1 MYAQDICVLFG
12 FYVMDKKGRHFV
24 KNIAGFLGDDDQ
36 NSFEIDPKS
45 RLVYKVIGVYNMVKL
60 NAAVYWSPNQLSQDP
75 AKKLMR
81 KKIAFTERKWWETII
96 CLLKIITCV

>member
-1 MYAQDICVLFG
+1 MTKKEDI
-12 FYVMDKKGRHFV
+12 FV
-24 KNIAGFLGDDDQ
+24 KNIAGFLGDDEQ

-81 KKIAFTERKWWETII
+81 KKIAFTKRNIWETII
-96 CLLKIITCV
+96 CMLMIITCI